1 MLSIRRQ
8 CIIFMDKLCRL
19 QATRK
24 TKRKKTRPVILPK
37 NEKQCKK
44 RERDR
49 SSYFWDPLLLFTLT
63 KQECVNMQWSFHYC
77 NNLSQK
83 TVILDQKLF
92 IGNYEAIKRVAT
104 SIDKPIF
111 LHIWRI
117 KAPHKCPPQKYGK
130 WHVMALEAY
139 WQKYCREYDSCDDE
153 FFCLHPLSYISI
165 PRWEIFWRLHFECYV
180 KTMSKKKDP
189 IFSATQTF

>member
-1 MLSIRRQ
+1 MDFCSLSLLYGMAVVYPIMHSKSQCCCRLLIMLSIRRQ

-63 KQECVNMQWSFHYC
+63 KTECVNIQWSFHYC
-77 NNLSQK
+77 TNLSQK

-111 LHIWRI
+111 LHIWED
-117 KAPHKCPPQKYGK
+117 KSSP
-130 WHVMALEAY
+130 
-139 WQKYCREYDSCDDE
+139 
-153 FFCLHPLSYISI
+153 
-165 PRWEIFWRLHFECYV
+165 
-180 KTMSKKKDP
+180 
-189 IFSATQTF
+189 